1 MMLTDILIL
10 SRFSGWRPGACFL
23 LIDVEVGVVC
33 VWIHGT
39 DSFTMSE
46 MESSTL

>member
-23 LIDVEVGVVC
+23 LIDVEVEWSVSGYMAL
-33 VWIHGT
+33 T
-39 DSFTMSE
+39 A
-46 MESSTL
+46 LP